1 MANSPFTLSDSE
13 QQSIIDL
20 IDTRYAVAKLSKNS
34 YPTDPHKRR
43 IKEWGTFHLHM
54 NRRAG
59 HSTLALKLLE
69 KYNNSYLFTY
79 TWAQAEDLRKEV
91 NSLKKHRIFP
101 FCKIDELP
109 ENSIVIVDTA
119 FWTLS
124 KKKRERIYDKM
135 PEFCI
140 FLQ

>member
-1 MANSPFTLSDSE
+1 MNKTPLVLSDAE
-13 QQSIIDL
+13 QQSIINL
-20 IDTRYAVAKLSKNS
+20 IDSRYKVAQLTKDA
-34 YPTDPHKRR
+34 YPTEPYKRL
-43 IKEWGTFHLHM
+43 IQEFGTFSLYM